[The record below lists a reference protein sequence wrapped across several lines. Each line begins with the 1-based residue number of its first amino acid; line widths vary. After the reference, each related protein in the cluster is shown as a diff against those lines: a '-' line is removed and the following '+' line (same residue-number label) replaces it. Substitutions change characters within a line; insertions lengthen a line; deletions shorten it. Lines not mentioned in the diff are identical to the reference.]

1 MKLEIKKLSKSYGKK
16 EILDSVDYT
25 FENNKIYGIVGR
37 NGVGKT
43 TFFEV
48 LNSDTPY
55 NDGTIKL
62 DDKDLDENVSL
73 IPATPNV
80 PPFLTGKEFI
90 SFFLELNKDK
100 LKNPKTVEEYF
111 KMIDI
116 SENDQNKIMKNY
128 STGMKNKIETLLG
141 IISQKEVLLLD
152 EPLTSLDIVVQEEMK
167 KLLKSVKKDR
177 IIIVTT
183 HILDIALDLCDE
195 IIILKDKKFEL
206 IDSKNLEKKAYRDSI
221 IKALKDKNN
230 D

>member
-1 MKLEIKKLSKSYGKK
+1 MKLEIKNLSKSYGKK
-16 EILDSVDYT
+16 KILDNVSFT
-25 FENNKIYGIVGR
+25 FDSNKIYGIVGR

-48 LNSDTPY
+48 LNYDTPY
-55 NDGTIKL
+55 DDGSIKL
-62 DDKDLDENVSL
+62 DNEELDERVSL

-80 PPFLTGKEFI
+80 PPFLTGREFI

-100 LKNPKTVEEYF
+100 IKDKKSIDEYF
-111 KMIDI
+111 KMIDMPL
-116 SENDQNKIMKNY
+116 SDQNKIMKNY

-141 IISQKEVLLLD
+141 IISEKEVLLLD

-195 IIILKDKKFEL
+195 IIILKDKKFEV
-206 IDSKNLEKKAYRDSI
+206 ISSNDLEKKAYRDTI
-221 IKALKDKNN
+221 IKALKDKSN

>member
-1 MKLEIKKLSKSYGKK
+1 MTLKIINLSKSYGKK
-16 EILDSVDYT
+16 EILDNVSFT
-25 FENNKIYGIVGR
+25 FESNKIYGIVGR

-48 LNSDTPY
+48 LNKDTPY
-55 NDGTIKL
+55 NDGSIKI
-62 DDKDLDENVSL
+62 DNNDIDENVSL

-80 PPFLTGKEFI
+80 PPFLTGREFV

-100 LKNPKTVEEYF
+100 LKNPKTIDEYF

-116 SENDQNKIMKNY
+116 SPNDQNKIMKNY

-141 IISQKEVLLLD
+141 IISEKEVLLLD
-152 EPLTSLDIVVQEEMK
+152 EPLTSLDIVVQEEVK

-206 IDSKNLEKKAYRDSI
+206 IDSKDLEKKAYRDSI

>member
-1 MKLEIKKLSKSYGKK
+1 MKLEVRNLSKKYGKK
-16 EILDSVDYT
+16 EILDNTSYT

-43 TFFEV
+43 TFFEI
-48 LNSDTPY
+48 LNKDTPY
-55 NDGTIKL
+55 DDGTIKL
-62 DDKDLDENVSL
+62 DGKDLEEDVSL

-80 PPFLTGKEFI
+80 PPFLTGREFI

-100 LKNPKTVEEYF
+100 LKNKKSIDEYF

-116 SENDQNKIMKNY
+116 SLDDQNKIMKNY

-141 IISQKEVLLLD
+141 IVSEKDVLLLD

-167 KLLKSVKKDR
+167 KLLKTVKKDR

-195 IIILKDKKFEL
+195 IIILKDKHFEV
-206 IDSKNLEKKAYRDSI
+206 IDSKDLEKKAYRDTI
-221 IKALKDKNN
+221 IKALKGKKN

>member
-1 MKLEIKKLSKSYGKK
+1 MKLEIKNLSKCYGKK
-16 EILDSVDYT
+16 KILDNISFT
-25 FENNKIYGIVGR
+25 FDSNKIYGIVGR

-48 LNSDTPY
+48 LNYDTPY
-55 NDGTIKL
+55 DDGSIKL
-62 DDKDLDENVSL
+62 EDEELDEKVSL

-80 PPFLTGKEFI
+80 PPFLTGREFI

-100 LKNPKTVEEYF
+100 LKNKKSIDEYF
-111 KMIDI
+111 KMIDM
-116 SENDQNKIMKNY
+116 SESDQNKIMKNY

-141 IISQKEVLLLD
+141 IISEKEVLLLD

-167 KLLKSVKKDR
+167 KLLKSVKKNR

-195 IIILKDKKFEL
+195 IIILKDKKFEV
-206 IDSKNLEKKAYRDSI
+206 ISSKDLEKKAYRDTI
-221 IKALKDKNN
+221 IKALKDKFN

>member
-1 MKLEIKKLSKSYGKK
+1 MKLEIKNLSKSYGKK
-16 EILDSVDYT
+16 KILDNVSFT
-25 FENNKIYGIVGR
+25 FDSNKIYGIVGR

-48 LNSDTPY
+48 LNYDTPY
-55 NDGTIKL
+55 DDGSIKL
-62 DDKDLDENVSL
+62 DNEELDEKVSL

-80 PPFLTGKEFI
+80 PPFLTGREFI

-100 LKNPKTVEEYF
+100 IKDKKSIDEYF
-111 KMIDI
+111 KMIDMPL
-116 SENDQNKIMKNY
+116 SDQNKIMKNY

-141 IISQKEVLLLD
+141 IISEKEVLLLD

-195 IIILKDKKFEL
+195 IIILKDKKFEV
-206 IDSKNLEKKAYRDSI
+206 ISSKDLEKKAYRDTI
-221 IKALKDKNN
+221 IKALKDKSN